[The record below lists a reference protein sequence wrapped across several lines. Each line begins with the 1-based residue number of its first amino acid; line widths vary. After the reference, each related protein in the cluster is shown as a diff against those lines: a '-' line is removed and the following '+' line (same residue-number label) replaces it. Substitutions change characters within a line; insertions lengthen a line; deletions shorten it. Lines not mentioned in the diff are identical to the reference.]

1 MELQTSRMLGV
12 IGALLMVL
20 TIIPSVGGLFMIV
33 GIILVLIALKGYA
46 DAYKES
52 SIFNHALYTV
62 IFEIIGVIVFVG
74 VFFYG
79 AMEFLSSLGINSF
92 TDFQSLQS
100 IDWETMITPSNIL
113 PFIGIIA
120 LGLVI
125 LFAFTVIA
133 SLYFKKA
140 MNVLST
146 KTNVK
151 LFHTTGTVFLVGAVL
166 TIILF
171 GLVLIWVSM
180 ILLMIAFY
188 ESKPVEPV
196 QQSQESKPVKPQES
210 QESKPVEPQQSPES
224 KPAEHVQQSQ

>member
-1 MELQTSRMLGV
+1 MELQTARLLGI

-46 DAYKES
+46 DAYKEN
-52 SIFNHALYTV
+52 SIFQHALYT
-62 IFEIIGVIVFVG
+62 IVFVIVGAVVFLG

-79 AMEFLSSLGINSF
+79 AMDFLASLGINSF
-92 TDFQSLQS
+92 TDMQSLQS
-100 IDWETMITPSNIL
+100 IDWQSMITPSNIL

-140 MNVLST
+140 MNMLST

-151 LFHTTGTVFLVGAVL
+151 LFHTTGTVFFVGALL

-171 GLVLIWVSM
+171 GMVLIWISFL
-180 ILLMIAFY
+180 LLMIAFY
-188 ESKPVEPV
+188 ESKPAEPI
-196 QQSQESKPVKPQES
+196 QQPK
-210 QESKPVEPQQSPES
+210 
-224 KPAEHVQQSQ
+224 